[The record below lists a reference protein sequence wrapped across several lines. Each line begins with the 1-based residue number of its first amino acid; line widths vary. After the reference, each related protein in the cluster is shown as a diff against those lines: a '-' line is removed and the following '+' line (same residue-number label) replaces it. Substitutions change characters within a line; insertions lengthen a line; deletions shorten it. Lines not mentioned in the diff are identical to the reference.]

1 MVTDNAYK
9 LKESILIDKTE
20 GEIEIEKLN
29 SLDSKNE
36 VPTMADTQ
44 AVMTPQLLNSPQTH
58 TSSRQYQQPET
69 TKTNWNSCSC
79 WE

>member
-58 TSSRQYQQPET
+58 TSSRQYQQLET